1 MSMDDSEAA
10 GRLGGYAD
18 MILGIDDTVNP
29 VGVECWMRLQY
40 GTLDHLPRET
50 FAAEAAMAKVGEE
63 LQPGS
68 LREIAGTY
76 GSAERYDIAQGII
89 DARAKARDEAAAGDP
104 LVADFIAG
112 GGRPAASFSSLD
124 IGWDPR
130 AHDFPV
136 SVLMSAAESG
146 AQLSV
151 VYDDGRGPDRRQRVV
166 TGTAQEVAERL
177 GQQGYAVEL
186 QPPGRGPASFSLPPG
201 EDGEAAG
208 DRLAAR
214 DRLAAERER
223 LNAEHAASVPAID
236 AEIAALGG
244 FAAAPGKRDGGT
256 PPDRGGRMSRGR
268 PAGDIIERE
277 AREAGEEVEPEEVDS
292 AARAR
297 PWRPP
302 GFLAGMLSWRWRL
315 TGIRP
320 PSVSSRSRTARR
332 PGREWWPAA
341 GRHRA
346 PRRSPSANT
355 LPRWPIPWA
364 LERGR
369 GRAMR
374 SREPVRGRSRSGR
387 SRKPRCR
394 PAPRRTSRFAC
405 GSARSGSAKTS
416 RRRSTGSSYA
426 GTPTGIMCPRKWR
439 PRKWRPNSP
448 NGRLPT

>member
-1 MSMDDSEAA
+1 MFHTLQGVAEEIFAGEIAYARMIEEIEPGSLRALAAGMGKAEAFDTAHAVWCRFPECRLYLCLRAPMEEKIMSMDDSEAA

-76 GSAERYDIAQGII
+76 DSAERYDIAQGII

-124 IGWDPR
+124 IGWDPG
-130 AHDFPV
+130 AQDFPV
-136 SVLMSAAESG
+136 SVLMSAEESG

-166 TGTAQEVAERL
+166 TGTAREVAERL

-201 EDGEAAG
+201 EDGEAMKA
-208 DRLAAR
+208 
-214 DRLAAERER
+214 AAEPR
-223 LNAEHAASVPAID
+223 A
-236 AEIAALGG
+236 
-244 FAAAPGKRDGGT
+244 DGGT

-277 AREAGEEVEPEEVDS
+277 AREAGEEVDRELG
-292 AARAR
+292 RAR
-297 PWRPP
+297 EA
-302 GFLAGMLSWRWRL
+302 LAAAGVPCRDVVVEMAPHRTVKMVEFATTALPLS
-315 TGIRP
+315 P
-320 PSVSSRSRTARR
+320 PSGRLSGRARS
-332 PGREWWPAA
+332 G
-341 GRHRA
+341 HCKSCQK
-346 PRRSPSANT
+346 PRRSI
-355 LPRWPIPWA
+355 R
-364 LERGR
+364 
-369 GRAMR
+369 
-374 SREPVRGRSRSGR
+374 VV
-387 SRKPRCR
+387 
-394 PAPRRTSRFAC
+394 
-405 GSARSGSAKTS
+405 ARLGQ
-416 RRRSTGSSYA
+416 R
-426 GTPTGIMCPRKWR
+426 
-439 PRKWRPNSP
+439 
-448 NGRLPT
+448 